1 MAEAWPR
8 AGLAVLLAIALGL
21 GLSRL
26 KRVPRDLALAAFAV
40 GVAILGVF
48 AVFGTT
54 AAAIGG
60 SIIVGTFAV
69 GAVIYGLIALLA
81 RLAR

>member
-8 AGLAVLLAIALGL
+8 AGLAVLLTIALGVL
-21 GLSRL
+21 LSRL
-26 KRVPRDLALAAFAV
+26 KRLPRDLALAVFAV
-40 GVAILGVF
+40 GVATLGIF
-48 AVFGTT
+48 ALFGPT

-60 SIIVGTFAV
+60 LVIVGAFAV
-69 GAVIYGLIALLA
+69 GAVIYGLVALLA